1 MANNVWIFAETR
13 GKALHPVAVELLTP
27 ARTLADRRG
36 GTVTALACGVENET
50 VGQDLIVHGADRV
63 FIFPDLSF
71 SRLPPESIARTLA
84 LFIRAEDPE
93 TVLFGATSL
102 ARDLAPRLA
111 TILNTGVMADCLTL
125 DLTAENQALVGTK
138 PVPGGN
144 LMATILCP
152 RHRPQVATLLPG
164 MYEPRPPDTGRSGEV
179 LLEDTPVSTQDAK
192 VRMVGEEGKKKSAS
206 ALEDA
211 QIVVAGGMGME
222 TRQNFRLV
230 EELAMV
236 LGGTVGAT
244 RPVVEEGWV
253 SPDHMIGQSG
263 KIIHPRL
270 YIAVGIY
277 GSIYHTIGIQRAQTV
292 VAINTDPYAPI
303 FCFAQYAIVGDAK
316 KILPALIERFR
327 KR

>member
-1 MANNVWIFAETR
+1 
-13 GKALHPVAVELLTP
+13 
-27 ARTLADRRG
+27 
-36 GTVTALACGVENET
+36 
-50 VGQDLIVHGADRV
+50 VGQNLIVHGADRG

-71 SRLPPESIARTLA
+71 SRLPPESIARTIA
-84 LFIRAEDPE
+84 SFIKAENPE
-93 TVLFGATSL
+93 IVLFGATSL

-125 DLTAENQALVGTK
+125 DLTAENHALVGTK

-144 LMATILCP
+144 CMATILCP
-152 RHRPQVATLLPG
+152 KHRPQVATLLPG
-164 MYEPRPPDTGRSGEV
+164 MYEPRLPDTGRSGEI
-179 LLEDTPVSTQDAK
+179 LLKDEPVGTRVAK
-192 VRMVGEEGKKKSAS
+192 VRIVGEEGNKGPAS
-206 ALEDA
+206 ALENA

-230 EELAMV
+230 EELALV
-236 LGGTVGAT
+236 LGGAVGAT

-263 KIIHPRL
+263 KIIRPRL
-270 YIAVGIY
+270 YIAAGIY
-277 GSIYHTIGIQRAQTV
+277 GSIYHTVGIQKAQTV

-303 FCFAQYAIVGDAK
+303 FCFAQYAMVGDAK